1 MSLPAE
7 RRYQRVRSCSLVR
20 LLDVLL
26 QQLVV
31 ELDGVWLHQL
41 L

>member
-1 MSLPAE
+1 MSLPAD
-7 RRYQRVRSCSLVR
+7 RSCSLVR